1 MCYRSTLWSLSEVS
15 HTMVRTGGVKH
26 SGITLTLIHNYIV
39 KCLRTK
45 SLHSSCTY
53 KMFSIFI
60 FLVNSNTNIKI
71 LFFNFKKLFINHS
84 YLWNELYTKS
94 LLAVLASR
102 KEAMQYY
109 MLHQSLSPL
118 ANMEQIWQ
126 VNFERDI

>member
-1 MCYRSTLWSLSEVS
+1 MYL
-15 HTMVRTGGVKH
+15 
-26 SGITLTLIHNYIV
+26 
-39 KCLRTK
+39 
-45 SLHSSCTY
+45 
-53 KMFSIFI
+53 
-60 FLVNSNTNIKI
+60 NIKI